1 MGKFTTYMIMMAGLV
16 LLFHFT
22 GLTQQCDDDGLCE
35 GKTPNS
41 DLLGLLLSPDDMP
54 NRNLTDFSD
63 EALLIFEGLAAVA
76 ISVGFFVSGKPELA
90 LVGPFAIFFFNLGWD
105 ILFVIVE
112 VSKENPVLAILI
124 FSPLLLVFITTIIEW
139 WRGIST

>member
-1 MGKFTTYMIMMAGLV
+1 MKSIDAYLIWMFLI
-16 LLFHFT
+16 F
-22 GLTQQCDDDGLCE
+22 
-35 GKTPNS
+35 
-41 DLLGLLLSPDDMP
+41 LGLLLFYFTPTRESA
-54 NRNLTDFSD
+54 TTVSTTK
-63 EALLIFEGLAAVA
+63 
-76 ISVGFFVSGKPELA
+76 FFVSGKPELA